1 MLKNISLIFSITI
14 GLIISAKTYSQTS
27 SSNNT
32 SSTSAGGLT
41 APKFSNEFMN
51 IGVGARALG
60 MANTQVS
67 IVQDVTAGYWNPAGL
82 LDIKTKYDVALMHS
96 EYFGGIIQYDYVGFA
111 TPIDSLSHL
120 AISAIRL
127 GADDIPDT
135 RFLYDADGQLNYD
148 NIRFFGVADYGFLI
162 SYARHL
168 PLIPGLKWG
177 ANFKIIHR
185 SVGNFA
191 NAWGFGLDAGVKL
204 DLKSGWHF
212 GVMARDITGTFNAWS
227 HNTAL
232 VAEVFAQTG
241 NAIPRNSI
249 EVTIPRLIV
258 SAAKEFTIRK
268 KFGALISF
276 DLNTTFDGRRN
287 VPINGERISIDP
299 SMGLE
304 LNYLKRI
311 FLRGGVHNIQQ
322 IKNAKGGTFT
332 SFQPTF
338 GVGIRVSRFN
348 IDYAFT
354 DIANQ
359 SEALSSHVFSLK
371 IAINK

>member
-1 MLKNISLIFSITI
+1 MSKNFLLLF
-14 GLIISAKTYSQTS
+14 IIAFFVSNIDNTYSQSNS
-27 SSNNT
+27 SSNN
-32 SSTSAGGLT
+32 SAGGIT
-41 APKFSNEFMN
+41 VPKFSNEFMN

-82 LDIKTKYDVALMHS
+82 LDIKTRYDVALMHS

-120 AISAIRL
+120 AVSVIRL

-148 NIRFFGVADYGFLI
+148 NIRFFGVADYGFLV
-162 SYARHL
+162 SYARRL
-168 PLIPGLKWG
+168 PWMKGLKWG

-191 NAWGFGLDAGVKL
+191 NAWGFGLDAGLKL
-204 DLKSGWHF
+204 DMKNGWHF
-212 GVMARDITGTFNAWS
+212 GLMGRDITSTFNAWS

-241 NAIPRNSI
+241 NVIPRNSI
-249 EVTIPRLIV
+249 ELTIPRLIV
-258 SAAKEFTIRK
+258 SAAKEFTIKK
-268 KFGALISF
+268 KFGALITI

-287 VPINGERISIDP
+287 VPINGERLSIDP
-299 SMGLE
+299 GMGIE
-304 LNYLKRI
+304 LNYLKKI

-322 IKNAKGGTFT
+322 IKNPKGDTFT
-332 SFQPTF
+332 SYQPTF
-338 GVGIRVSRFN
+338 GVGIKVSRFM

-354 DIANQ
+354 DVANQ

-371 IAINK
+371 VAINK

>member
-1 MLKNISLIFSITI
+1 MLKKYLLLFIVNLVFYIDT
-14 GLIISAKTYSQTS
+14 TYSQS
-27 SSNNT
+27 NT
-32 SSTSAGGLT
+32 STASAGGIT
-41 APKFSNEFMN
+41 TPKFSNEFMN

-67 IVQDVTAGYWNPAGL
+67 VVEDVTAGYWNPAGL
-82 LDIKTKYDVALMHS
+82 LGIKTRYDVALMHS
-96 EYFGGIIQYDYVGFA
+96 EYFGGIIQFDYIGFA

-120 AISAIRL
+120 AVSAIRL

-148 NIRFFGVADYGFLI
+148 NIRFFGVADYGFLV

-168 PLIPGLKWG
+168 PWIKGLKGG
-177 ANFKIIHR
+177 ANFKIVYR
-185 SVGNFA
+185 NVGNFA
-191 NAWGFGLDAGVKL
+191 NAWGFGLDAGLKL
-204 DLKSGWHF
+204 DIKGSWHF

-249 EVTIPRLIV
+249 EITLPRLIL
-258 SAAKEFTIRK
+258 SAAKEFIIRK
-268 KFGALISF
+268 RFGALIAI

-287 VPINGERISIDP
+287 VPIQSERISIDP
-299 SMGLE
+299 GMGVE
-304 LNYLKRI
+304 FNYLKKV

-322 IKNAKGGTFT
+322 IKKTSGGTFT

-338 GVGIRVSRFN
+338 GVGIKVSRFT

-354 DIANQ
+354 DVGNQ
-359 SEALSSHVFSLK
+359 SEALYSNVFSLK
-371 IAINK
+371 VAINK

>member
-1 MLKNISLIFSITI
+1 MSKNFLLLFITLGFLGFS
-14 GLIISAKTYSQTS
+14 KTYSQSTS
-27 SSNNT
+27 SN
-32 SSTSAGGLT
+32 TSAGGVT

-82 LDIKTKYDVALMHS
+82 LDIKSDYDVALMHS
-96 EYFGGIIQYDYVGFA
+96 EYFGGIIQFDYAGFA
-111 TPIDSLSHL
+111 VPIDSMSHL

-148 NIRFFGVADYGFLI
+148 NIRFFGVADYGFLV

-168 PLIPGLKWG
+168 PWLKGLKGG
-177 ANFKIIHR
+177 ANFKIIYR
-185 SVGNFA
+185 NVGNFA
-191 NAWGFGLDAGVKL
+191 NAWGFGLDAGLKL
-204 DLKSGWHF
+204 DLKNGWHF
-212 GVMARDITGTFNAWS
+212 GAMGRDITGTFNAWA

-249 EVTIPRLIV
+249 EITLPRLIL
-258 SAAKEFTIRK
+258 SASKEFVIRK
-268 KFGALISF
+268 KFGALIAV

-287 VPINGERISIDP
+287 VPIQTERVSIDP
-299 SMGLE
+299 GMGVE
-304 LNYLKRI
+304 LNYLKKV

-322 IKNAKGGTFT
+322 IKDTKGGTFT

-338 GVGIRVSRFN
+338 GVGINISRFT

-354 DIANQ
+354 DVGNQ
-359 SEALSSHVFSLK
+359 SEALYSNVFSLK
-371 IAINK
+371 VAINK